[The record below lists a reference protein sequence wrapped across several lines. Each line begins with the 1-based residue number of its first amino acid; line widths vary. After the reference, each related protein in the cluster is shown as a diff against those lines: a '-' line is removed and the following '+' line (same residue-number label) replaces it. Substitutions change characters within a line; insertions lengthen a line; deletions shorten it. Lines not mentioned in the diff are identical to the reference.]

1 LYTDTAI
8 VFGYPDSDTHIPENL
23 SPQMQKSSEFLQ
35 KIGEKIKIYGFNK
48 LSLAD
53 NPKTLG
59 FGLHDNLS
67 PRDIK
72 KCYLQGRTDGCFEYV
87 YFACAVVE

>member
-1 LYTDTAI
+1 
-8 VFGYPDSDTHIPENL
+8 
-23 SPQMQKSSEFLQ
+23 MQKSLEFSQ
-35 KIGEKIKIYGFNK
+35 KIGEKIKIYDFNT

-53 NPKTLG
+53 DPKTLE
-59 FGLHDNLS
+59 FSLHDNLS
-67 PRDIK
+67 LRDIK